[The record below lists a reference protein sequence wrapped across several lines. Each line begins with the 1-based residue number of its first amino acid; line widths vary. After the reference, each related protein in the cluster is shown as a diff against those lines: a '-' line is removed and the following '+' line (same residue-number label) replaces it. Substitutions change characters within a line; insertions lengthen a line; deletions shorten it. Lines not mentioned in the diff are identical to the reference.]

1 MGKRGLHIALL
12 LSLSESIFAVD
23 SDNALSRVVEN
34 ERMNV
39 VPELGAEN
47 PAMMKDRYAKTLTE
61 IEAGWVFGDEN
72 QPKIMQEGD
81 GENRMSAVVDAFVK
95 NGKNDIWG
103 NAGYSIGQRR
113 NVAFNETSD
122 YRMLYPYVTA
132 DLVGGDLHEE
142 IYRFE
147 GGFAH
152 RVSSSVVLG
161 AQAGYR
167 ALLAYR
173 SVDPRPRNLT
183 GDLDFAAG
191 VSWTKN
197 EHIFGAALKVSKYKQ
212 TNDVEFYSE
221 TGHPAVYHA
230 TGLGTDYYRFRGS
243 NTDTYYNGRG
253 FGGVVNHVCVRGATA
268 VSFNAVYDYFGFD
281 KIISSL
287 NELPMASVGEHRF
300 SAALTGLFRQKQN
313 RDIFVEAGYEYV
325 RRNGTENI
333 FGDAQNNIYPE
344 IASLPMYRRSAH
356 DAHVKLSYDNRLNP
370 VGFRLS
376 AVAGYHDENVRYVS
390 PERLLAVQAPYAG
403 IQASTTYRKKRWL
416 LRGEA
421 QVEMMVGT
429 NGSFAMPP
437 ERNSVLDEA
446 AKRVYEVISETQT
459 SMSAALRA
467 DYAAGK
473 RFAVFFR
480 LRWAGELYAGGG
492 RANHAETAV
501 GLLF

>member
-1 MGKRGLHIALL
+1 M
-12 LSLSESIFAVD
+12 D
-23 SDNALSRVVEN
+23 EN
-34 ERMNV
+34 EH
-39 VPELGAEN
+39 
-47 PAMMKDRYAKTLTE
+47 T
-61 IEAGWVFGDEN
+61 
-72 QPKIMQEGD
+72 
-81 GENRMSAVVDAFVK
+81 
-95 NGKNDIWG
+95 
-103 NAGYSIGQRR
+103 
-113 NVAFNETSD
+113 
-122 YRMLYPYVTA
+122 
-132 DLVGGDLHEE
+132 
-142 IYRFE
+142 
-147 GGFAH
+147 
-152 RVSSSVVLG
+152 
-161 AQAGYR
+161 
-167 ALLAYR
+167 
-173 SVDPRPRNLT
+173 
-183 GDLDFAAG
+183 
-191 VSWTKN
+191 
-197 EHIFGAALKVSKYKQ
+197 FGAALKVSKYKQ

-221 TGHPAVYHA
+221 TGHPTVYHA

-300 SAALTGLFRQKQN
+300 SAAVTGLFRQKQN

-421 QVEMMVGT
+421 QVE
-429 NGSFAMPP
+429 
-437 ERNSVLDEA
+437 
-446 AKRVYEVISETQT
+446 
-459 SMSAALRA
+459 
-467 DYAAGK
+467 
-473 RFAVFFR
+473 
-480 LRWAGELYAGGG
+480 
-492 RANHAETAV
+492 
-501 GLLF
+501 

>member
-12 LSLSESIFAVD
+12 LSLSGSIFAVD
-23 SDNALSRVVEN
+23 SDDALSRVVEN
-34 ERMNV
+34 ERVNV

-191 VSWTKN
+191 ISWTKN
-197 EHIFGAALKVSKYKQ
+197 KHTFGTALKVSKYKQ

-344 IASLPMYRRSAH
+344 IASLPMYR
-356 DAHVKLSYDNRLNP
+356 
-370 VGFRLS
+370 
-376 AVAGYHDENVRYVS
+376 
-390 PERLLAVQAPYAG
+390 LLAVQAPYAG

-421 QVEMMVGT
+421 QVEMMIGP
-429 NGSFAMPP
+429 NGSFAMPS

-446 AKRVYEVISETQT
+446 AKRVYEVMSETQT
-459 SMSAALRA
+459 FMSAALRA

-473 RFAVFFR
+473 RFAVFLR